1 MSTQASSIRVEPE
14 IADAYNSAS
23 QEDQKKIQLLMGLW
37 LQELSTQPNMSLS
50 EVMDMIS
57 DRAQAR
63 GLTPEILESILPQ
76 APGTAMLTIGPTDCP
91 LKEPLPCL

>member
-1 MSTQASSIRVEPE
+1 METKPMSTQASSIRVEPE

-23 QEDQKKIQLLMGLW
+23 QENQKKIQLLMGLW
-37 LQELSTQPNMSLS
+37 LQELSTQPNISLS

-63 GLTPEILESILPQ
+63 GLTPEILESIL
-76 APGTAMLTIGPTDCP
+76 CN
-91 LKEPLPCL
+91 

>member
-1 MSTQASSIRVEPE
+1 MSTQISSIQVEPE

-23 QEDQKKIQLLMGLW
+23 QQDQKKIQLLMGIW
-37 LQELSTQPNMSLS
+37 LRELSTQPSLTLS

-63 GLTPEILESILPQ
+63 GLTPEILESILV
-76 APGTAMLTIGPTDCP
+76 
-91 LKEPLPCL
+91 

>member
-1 MSTQASSIRVEPE
+1 MSTEITSIQVEPD

-23 QEDQKKIQLLMGLW
+23 QEDKRKIQMLMGLW
-37 LQELSTQPNMSLS
+37 LRELSTGPEMSLT

-63 GLTPEILESILPQ
+63 GLTPEILESIFVEEQ
-76 APGTAMLTIGPTDCP
+76 RQ
-91 LKEPLPCL
+91 

>member
-1 MSTQASSIRVEPE
+1 MGSKEMSTQISSIQVEPE

-50 EVMDMIS
+50 DVMDMIS
-57 DRAQAR
+57 ERAQAR
-63 GLTPEILESILPQ
+63 GLTPEILESILNE
-76 APGTAMLTIGPTDCP
+76 G
-91 LKEPLPCL
+91 

>member
-1 MSTQASSIRVEPE
+1 MSTEITSIQVVPE

-23 QEDQKKIQLLMGLW
+23 QQDQKKIQLLMGLW
-37 LQELSTQPNMSLS
+37 LRELSTQPNMSFT

-63 GLTPEILESILPQ
+63 GLTPEILESTLDQ
-76 APGTAMLTIGPTDCP
+76 G
-91 LKEPLPCL
+91 